1 MTGTNQE
8 PVHGRARGY
17 QSLLRRFSDSTT
29 TSAFLRFAS
38 IGFLST
44 VTHGVVLNVLVL
56 GVGIHPTLANVGAFL
71 TAFGVSYLGHYYF
84 SFRSNNTHV
93 ETASKYFIAALVGLS
108 INTLIFAVIVN
119 WMNLHYMIAFAAAI
133 VILPPIMFLISKKF
147 VFTTE
152 GDRRALA
159 EAKIDVRSMGLTYGV
174 PIFFFLFTAIYVA
187 LFHFKA
193 PFFDQWSFVFL
204 YGDIKEGADGFER
217 MFELHGAH
225 WHATAY
231 AILYGL
237 TELTGMNHFY
247 EGMVSV
253 AFAGLGFIGLAK
265 IIIRGTAGE
274 NLGSTRPLLLAL
286 AAAMWFSLDQAINF
300 LWTWQVAIF
309 VNTAGAVW
317 SIYFLTGAS
326 LNTLRFVG
334 ALMATTASILSF
346 ATGLTLLPLGALLLA
361 LQLRNGDGR
370 NAGLLKLFI
379 AVWLIFSIAVVVAYW
394 RLNFAADGAYGSD
407 IVAAPD
413 AGSVLPI
420 YALFFVKFIASPI
433 AKFTTDLA
441 MPVFFL
447 GGFLFVWAIRRSDI
461 NVRAFR
467 IRPTTLAL
475 LAIMAYGVG
484 AAILTGLG
492 RAVEFGASQGASSR
506 YISFGNFFWIGL
518 MMMVLMATAKA
529 GRLSAKFPMST
540 PLVIIIVLLIL
551 KTGNTVSIGKKFAEQ
566 EGMRI
571 EALDALLEARP
582 GVDREALLVYASP
595 HQSLDDDLDFL
606 ERRNLSFFRHREEAE
621 K

>member
-1 MTGTNQE
+1 MTGTDQE
-8 PVHGRARGY
+8 PVVVGARGF
-17 QSLLRRFSDSTT
+17 QSLLNRFSDSTT
-29 TSAFLRFAS
+29 TSSFLRFAS

-56 GVGIHPTLANVGAFL
+56 GAGVHPTLANVGAFL
-71 TAFGVSYLGHYYF
+71 TAFTVSYLGHYYF
-84 SFRSNNTHV
+84 SFRSKNTHV
-93 ETASKYFIAALVGLS
+93 ETASKYFVAALVGLA

-119 WMNLHYMIAFAAAI
+119 WMNLHYMIAFAAVI
-133 VILPPIMFLISKKF
+133 VLLPPIMFLISKKF
-147 VFTTE
+147 VFTTKS
-152 GDRRALA
+152 DQQTSADS
-159 EAKIDVRSMGLTYGV
+159 KIDTRSLALTYGV

-204 YGDIKEGADGFER
+204 YGDIKEGGDGFER

-253 AFAGLGFIGLAK
+253 AFAGLGFVGLAK
-265 IIIRGTAGE
+265 LITRGAAAESIR
-274 NLGSTRPLLLAL
+274 STTPLLLAL

-317 SIYFLTGAS
+317 TVYFLTGDKIS
-326 LNTLRFVG
+326 VFRFIG
-334 ALMATTASILSF
+334 ALLATTAAILSF
-346 ATGLTLLPLGALLLA
+346 ATGLTLLPIGAVLLA
-361 LQLRNGDGR
+361 LHLRNSVGR
-370 NAGLLKLFI
+370 NGRLTMLFTG
-379 AVWLIFSIAVVVAYW
+379 VWLVYSSALAVAYW
-394 RLNFAADGAYGSD
+394 QLNFAAEGAYGSD
-407 IVAAPD
+407 VAALPD
-413 AGSVLPI
+413 EGSVLPV

-441 MPVFFL
+441 IPVFLL
-447 GGFLFVWAIRRSDI
+447 GGFLFIWAIRRSDI
-461 NVRAFR
+461 HVRALR
-467 IRPTTLAL
+467 ISPTMLAL
-475 LAIMAYGVG
+475 LALMAYGVG

-492 RAVEFGASQGASSR
+492 RAVEFGASQGSSSR

-518 MMMVLMATAKA
+518 IMMVLMASAKA
-529 GRLSAKFPMST
+529 GKLSMKFPMSA
-540 PLVIIIVLLIL
+540 PLVIIIVLLVL
-551 KTGNTVSIGKKFAEQ
+551 KTGNTISIGKKFAEQ

-571 EALDALLEARP
+571 EALDALLAARP
-582 GVDREALLVYASP
+582 EIDREALLVYASP
-595 HQSLDDDLDFL
+595 HQSLDDDLAFL
-606 ERRNLSFFRHREEAE
+606 ERRNLSFFRHHEEAE